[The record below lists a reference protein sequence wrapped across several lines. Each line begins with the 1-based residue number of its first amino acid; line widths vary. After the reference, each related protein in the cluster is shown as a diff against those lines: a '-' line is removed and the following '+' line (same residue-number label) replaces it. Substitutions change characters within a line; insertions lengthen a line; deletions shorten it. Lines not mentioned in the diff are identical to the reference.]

1 MRATESGAHVTGARQ
16 DALAATDGSRLNEV
30 KKDAIDVSSRMVI
43 ASTRSVIY
51 RSWRALNTCLSGF
64 CPQDVGAHRATPGL
78 FAKTVFQTVRFR
90 RSCRP
95 LREQVRSY
103 EGNVYSLW
111 E

>member
-30 KKDAIDVSSRMVI
+30 KKDAPGVPSHMVI
-43 ASTRSVIY
+43 ASTRSVMY

-103 EGNVYSLW
+103 
-111 E
+111 